1 MSACIEEHD
10 IVFSTEGTEW
20 HDMAK
25 HTTKEKIS
33 QDIEENLLVPI
44 LSGVPSLLMESGEVI
59 KLEAYQTILA
69 DIRFRQGETSYV
81 PLHTPKKSYRPIS
94 NKEVYDCVR
103 GAIEGTGATITTAGT
118 LENLKKFFI
127 SVDLGGDELR
137 APNGDKFAAFLSFM
151 TAHDGTLTL
160 TCLDS
165 FIRIV
170 CMNTFRASLFS
181 GGNALNVSIPH
192 TKNAGV
198 QINNFSDYL
207 NQVLVSRGK
216 VMEAMGFLLNYV
228 VSDSEVDSVLAGF
241 FTEEESEEM
250 STRSF
255 NRIEPIKTLFRKGK
269 GNHGESRYD
278 LFNGFTEYFTSG
290 EGAGGS
296 KADKAKRLT
305 VSQFGK
311 AADHKENFLTLLL
324 DDNRYQETRARGEK
338 LFRDKQLAMS

>member
-1 MSACIEEHD
+1 MSSEILEHD
-10 IVFSTEGTEW
+10 MVFSIEGTEW
-20 HDMAK
+20 HGMAK
-25 HTTKEKIS
+25 HVRADEIQVK
-33 QDIEENLLVPI
+33 IEENLLTPI
-44 LSGVPSLLMESGEVI
+44 LSGTPSLLMDDGEVI
-59 KLEAYQTILA
+59 TLEAYQTILA

-81 PLHTPKKSYRPIS
+81 PLHTPKKSYRPIP
-94 NKEVYDCVR
+94 NREVYECVR

-127 SVDLGGDELR
+127 SVDLGNGELR

-151 TAHDGTLTL
+151 TSHDGTLTL
-160 TCLDS
+160 TCLDT

-228 VSDSEVDSVLAGF
+228 VSDSEVDSVLAGY
-241 FTEEESEEM
+241 FTEEESEEI
-250 STRSF
+250 SSRSF

-269 GNHGESRYD
+269 GNYGKNRYD

-290 EGAGGS
+290 DGAGGS

-311 AADHKENFLTLLL
+311 AADHKEGFLELLL
-324 DDNRYQETRARGEK
+324 DDNKYMETKARGEK
-338 LFRDKQLAMS
+338 LFRDKQLAMA